1 MAKEANRR
9 RKTTRQY
16 EIVFVPVG
24 EVGATRTFRASK
36 LKLILLGILAFAASV
51 AVTLAVLIYT
61 PVAMYVP
68 IPNPALEERYGR
80 QIVTLQER
88 LNNLAEDVLILRD
101 YNVQLRKAL
110 GESGVPDTS
119 SRRTQSQIAQADE
132 RVTQRDEVP
141 VQEPTPGSQSDLVM
155 DEGVEPSGS
164 PSAVSSPSAEGLH
177 PSFPLTMPADG
188 VATQGFDPANG
199 HYGIDIA
206 SRKGNPIYAASD
218 GIVVFSGWTYDDGN
232 MLMISHG
239 RGYLT
244 VYKHAQALLKPSHA
258 SVKRGEPI
266 ALIGNT
272 GMTSL
277 GPHLHFEVWKDGIP
291 QDPADFVLASSRI
304 Q

>member
-1 MAKEANRR
+1 MVKEAGRR
-9 RKTTRQY
+9 RKKARQY

-24 EVGATRTFRASK
+24 EVTATRTFRASR
-36 LKLILLGILAFAASV
+36 LRLVLLGVLAFAVSV
-51 AVTLAVLIYT
+51 AITLAVLMYT

-88 LNNLAEDVLILRD
+88 LNSLAEDVLLLRD

-110 GESGVPDTS
+110 GENGVRDTS
-119 SRRTQSQIAQADE
+119 ARGGVSPIAEADDRESRHL
-132 RVTQRDEVP
+132 
-141 VQEPTPGSQSDLVM
+141 QEASPGSRNDLVM
-155 DEGVEPSGS
+155 DEAVGPSGTS
-164 PSAVSSPSAEGLH
+164 PVTAVMAPEGMH
-177 PSFPLTMPADG
+177 PLLPLIMPAEG
-188 VATQGFDPANG
+188 VATQGFDPAHG

-206 SRKGNPIYAASD
+206 AKKGTPVYAASD
-218 GIVVFSGWTYDDGN
+218 GVVMFAGWTYDDGN

-244 VYKHAQALLKPSHA
+244 IYKHTQALLKPSH
-258 SVKRGEPI
+258 VGVRRGEPI
-266 ALIGNT
+266 ALIGST

-291 QDPADFVLASSRI
+291 QDPADYLLMPSRI